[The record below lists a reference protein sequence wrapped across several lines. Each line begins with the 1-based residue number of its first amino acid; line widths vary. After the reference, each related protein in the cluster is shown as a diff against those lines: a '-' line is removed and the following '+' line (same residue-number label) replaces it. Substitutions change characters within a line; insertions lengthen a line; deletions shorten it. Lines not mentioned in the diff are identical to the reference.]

1 VGTPQLLNNDDFCRR
16 LPILGRSWERES
28 LSPMQLLS
36 RGIEA
41 GLTSESD
48 DPGQDAGD
56 RVMSLAVSRPI
67 ETAQSDLLGLAEHTA
82 ALADMIVWLLRT
94 GSPWQ
99 RPAPVRLGNHLW
111 EPDSFLGPD
120 GTLRRV
126 VLCDRWSEDRATAE
140 SFDWRTLEAAIYD
153 MPMTLVVVV
162 LGASRDGRR
171 HGPLSKGYLHPVSQD
186 LRFRKRDG
194 GDFCSTWN
202 TCYREDFKGDREEW
216 LEAMTEDGVLEETV
230 LLHPVE
236 PEESTLREVLVLLAA
251 EKLSRVRSTSA
262 LPEPQFQQCFDPIR
276 QCPFRSCCP
285 YFRMPSETN
294 GFLRVPAP
302 HPATAQETTWYY
314 RPRA

>member
-1 VGTPQLLNNDDFCRR
+1 VTSTAHKLSSDDFCRR
-16 LPILGRSWERES
+16 LVHLEASWERES

-120 GTLRRV
+120 ETLRRV
-126 VLCDRWSEDRATAE
+126 VLCDRWSEERAIAE
-140 SFDWRTLEAAIYD
+140 CFDWRTLEAAIYD

-171 HGPLSKGYLHPVSQD
+171 HGPLSKGYLHPVAQD

-202 TCYREDFKGDREEW
+202 TIFREDFRGEREEW
-216 LEAMTEDGVLEETV
+216 LQAMTADGVLEDHV
-230 LLHPVE
+230 ILHPTD
-236 PEESTLREVLVLLAA
+236 PSANQHAIRELA
-251 EKLSRVRSTSA
+251 ERKLARLSDTVA
-262 LPEPQFQQCFDPIR
+262 LPEPQLQQCFDPIR

>member
-1 VGTPQLLNNDDFCRR
+1 VNSSAKLLNDDDFCRR
-16 LPILGRSWERES
+16 LPILGQSWERES

-41 GLTSESD
+41 GLISESD
-48 DPGQDAGD
+48 DPGQAAGD

-82 ALADMIVWLLRT
+82 ALADIIVWLLCPDGPWVHPPDET
-94 GSPWQ
+94 LSPISSAWK
-99 RPAPVRLGNHLW
+99 P
-111 EPDSFLGPD
+111 ESYLGPD

-126 VLCDRWSEDRATAE
+126 VLCDRWSEDRAIAE

-171 HGPLSKGYLHPVSQD
+171 HGPLSKGYLHPVAQD

-194 GDFCSTWN
+194 GDWGSTWN
-202 TCYREDFKGDREEW
+202 PVFREDFKGEREEW
-216 LEAMTEDGVLEETV
+216 LESMTEDGVLEDHLILHQVEVPRTRDTILELCVSKLDRIAALSQADTV
-230 LLHPVE
+230 
-236 PEESTLREVLVLLAA
+236 
-251 EKLSRVRSTSA
+251 A
-262 LPEPQFQQCFDPIR
+262 LPEPQLGQCFDPIR

-285 YFRMPSETN
+285 YFRMPSEAN
-294 GFLRVPAP
+294 GFI
-302 HPATAQETTWYY
+302 
-314 RPRA
+314 RA